1 MLRTPLRMTVLRVSK
16 TSVAIYKERQG
27 KIVDVDCFEFANA
40 KSRNDNKGLDC
51 HEVVPTSRNDR

>member
-1 MLRTPLRMTVLRVSK
+1 M
-16 TSVAIYKERQG
+16 AIYKERQG